1 MRKTTGRGYFLMRKL
16 IYQSHILLGV
26 FVSIPVLLWA
36 VSGLLYAWPNT
47 VEGGSVEKIDTARV
61 LVSPADAISK
71 AN

>member
-1 MRKTTGRGYFLMRKL
+1 MRKL
-16 IYQSHILLGV
+16 IYQTHILLGV

-61 LVSPADAISK
+61 LVSPAFLFRLETPVAGGE
-71 AN
+71 AQ